1 MEWLTL
7 ITTFLQP
14 ILLKCW
20 DKTSAEDPTE
30 YLRSN
35 YDANSNRM
43 NPEVVHDA
51 LPATRRAVRRARH
64 EASREEKKTFPRYT
78 RDELYQLAE
87 RTLIESMNATPETV
101 ERVKLVAAGLPDN
114 D

>member
-20 DKTSAEDPTE
+20 DKTSAEDP
-30 YLRSN
+30 
-35 YDANSNRM
+35 
-43 NPEVVHDA
+43 EVVHDA

-64 EASREEKKTFPRYT
+64 EASREERQTFPRYT
-78 RDELYQLAE
+78 REELYQLAE
-87 RTLIESMNATPETV
+87 STLIESMNATPETV
-101 ERVKLVAAGLPDN
+101 ARVKLAAAGLPDN
-114 D
+114 E